1 MIIYNTN
8 PVTGEYIGQGVA
20 QVSPLEPEVRDES
33 GAVIRQA
40 VYLIPAH
47 AVTVAPPVA
56 KPGKRRHWNGAAW
69 EYRDEP
75 ASVPGQSESAP
86 EPDVAQCSPWQV
98 RKGFNARGIRAAV
111 EQYVAGA
118 SQEVQDGYEFA
129 TVWKANDPF
138 VLEAGAGLGMTPQ
151 QVAEFVA
158 WCATL

>member
-1 MIIYNTN
+1 MRIFYTHAL
-8 PVTGEYIGQGVA
+8 TGEFIGEGVA
-20 QVSPLEPEVRDES
+20 QVSPLEPEVSDES

-40 VYLIPAH
+40 VYLVPAG
-47 AVTVAPPVA
+47 AVTVEPPDA
-56 KPGKRRHWNGAAW
+56 KPGKRRHWAGAAW

-75 ASVPGQSESAP
+75 ASVPGQSEPAP

-98 RKGFNARGIRAAV
+98 RKGFNARGMRAAV
-111 EQYVAGA
+111 ERYVAGA

-138 VLEAGAGLGMTPQ
+138 VIEAGAGLGMTPQ